1 MPCASQARRPRTTRW
16 WRPPPA
22 RAPPAWGVRGGC
34 GCRYS
39 PSAVLRAGLA
49 AAWRLRAVPTEDAL
63 LQLLLNL
70 PTLHATKAR
79 QELGWIPRHSGV
91 DAIREVLH
99 GVSATIEPGQL
110 VALVGPSGGGRSMGM
125 LLREPS
131 GGGHRR

>member
-1 MPCASQARRPRTTRW
+1 VGEAFRLVIVGEVSGAFNLAADPIIDRERLAEVFDSRIVTM
-16 WRPPPA
+16 
-22 RAPPAWGVRGGC
+22 
-34 GCRYS
+34 

-91 DAIREVLH
+91 EAIREVLH
-99 GVSATIEPGQL
+99 GVADGAGFPTPPL
-110 VALVGPSGGGRSMGM
+110 KPDR
-125 LLREPS
+125 P
-131 GGGHRR
+131 